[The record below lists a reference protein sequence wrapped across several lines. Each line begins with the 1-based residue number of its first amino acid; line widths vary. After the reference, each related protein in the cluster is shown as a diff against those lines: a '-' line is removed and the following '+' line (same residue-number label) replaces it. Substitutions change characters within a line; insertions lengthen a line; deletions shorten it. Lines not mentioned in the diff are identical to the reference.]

1 MSICLTVA
9 QISTITG
16 FTFKQIN
23 ITRES
28 IRIFTNVENYNYSV
42 STARGNGDLSPSYY
56 TFQSQQERTL
66 YLNGNSL
73 YVQYVGPYINVQ
85 KN

>member
-1 MSICLTVA
+1 MSLCLTVA
-9 QISTITG
+9 QISTISG
-16 FTFKQIN
+16 FTFSQIN
-23 ITRES
+23 ISRDS
-28 IRIFTNVENYNYSV
+28 IRTFVNIENSNFYV
-42 STARGNGDLSPSYY
+42 STAHGNGNLSPSYY